1 MSASI
6 LCVEDDPDIG
16 RLLMAIFGD
25 AGFAAE
31 WARTGE
37 EALERWPQASLV
49 VLDLMLPGIDGLS
62 VCREIRARDSALPL
76 IMLTAKAGTSDIV
89 RGLEIGADDYMTKP
103 FEAAILLARVQALLR
118 RRSEATGVNDA
129 VAAATPLVFGDLIID
144 SAAHRASLGGEPLA
158 LTAKEF
164 ALLSLFASHPGRG
177 FSRGELLD
185 EVWGPEFD
193 GFDHTVNTHI
203 NRLRGKIEAD
213 PAEPRYIHTVWGVG
227 YRFADAVSE
236 AVRTRRRQDPDQ
248 RQGAARKSAD
258 LGATEGSDQ
267 SADLDADP
275 GKHS

>member
-16 RLLMAIFGD
+16 RLLMAIFSY
-25 AGFAAE
+25 AGFTAE

-37 EALERWPQASLV
+37 EALERWPEASLV

-62 VCREIRARDSALPL
+62 VCHEIRARDSALPL

-118 RRSEATGVNDA
+118 RR
-129 VAAATPLVFGDLIID
+129 AAAPGETAATADRPLVFGDLVID
-144 SAAHRASLGGEPLA
+144 AEAHRVFLNNEPLA

-177 FSRGELLD
+177 FTRGELLD

-203 NRLRGKIEAD
+203 NRLRGKIEID
-213 PAEPRYIHTVWGVG
+213 PATPRYIHTVWGVG
-227 YRFADAVSE
+227 YRFADDVSE
-236 AVRTRRRQDPDQ
+236 AARSRK
-248 RQGAARKSAD
+248 GAGQAPSSSRAKRS
-258 LGATEGSDQ
+258 
-267 SADLDADP
+267 
-275 GKHS
+275 

>member
-16 RLLMAIFGD
+16 RLLMAIFGE

-37 EALERWPQASLV
+37 EALERWPEASLV

-118 RRSEATGVNDA
+118 RRSEARSGSDV
-129 VAAATPLVFGDLIID
+129 VAANAALVVGELTID
-144 SAAHRASLGGEPLA
+144 SAAHRVSLGGEPLA

-164 ALLSLFASHPGRG
+164 ALLSLFASHPGRS

-185 EVWGPEFD
+185 AVWGPEFD

-203 NRLRGKIEAD
+203 NRLRGKIETD

-236 AVRTRRRQDPDQ
+236 TARTRKSQETDDRHNANESAHRQAD
-248 RQGAARKSAD
+248 KS
-258 LGATEGSDQ
+258 ERS
-267 SADLDADP
+267 
-275 GKHS
+275 